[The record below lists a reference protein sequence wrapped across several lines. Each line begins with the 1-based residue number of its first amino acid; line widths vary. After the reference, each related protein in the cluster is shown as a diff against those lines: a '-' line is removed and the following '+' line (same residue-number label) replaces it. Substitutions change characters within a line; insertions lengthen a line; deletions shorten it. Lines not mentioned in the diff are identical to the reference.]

1 MKMLVR
7 LTAAAIPAMLLV
19 SHALADP
26 IPGLTGYWTGS
37 GSVALSNGK
46 TERVKCQVL
55 YRSEGAGQLSQTM
68 RCASADYN
76 INSMA
81 ELTVNG
87 TKVSGTWEE
96 KTYAAKG
103 AVNGR
108 YGGDTFSLSIQ
119 GANFSASM
127 NVTVSSCRQSLTI
140 TPSGLEV
147 SRVSITLAK
156 QRCGG

>member
-1 MKMLVR
+1 MRILAL
-7 LTAAAIPAMLLV
+7 LTAAAIPAMLLAA
-19 SHALADP
+19 SALADP
-26 IPGLTGYWTGS
+26 IPGLTGYWSGS
-37 GSVALSNGK
+37 GTIALSNGK

-55 YRSEGAGQLSQTM
+55 YRSEGAGQISQTM

-76 INSMA
+76 INSLA
-81 ELTVNG
+81 ELTVSG
-87 TKVSGTWEE
+87 SKVSGTWEE

-103 AVNGR
+103 AVDGR

-119 GANFSASM
+119 GSNFTASM
-127 NVTVSSCRQSLTI
+127 NVTLSNCRQSLTI

-147 SRVSITLAK
+147 SRISITLAK

>member
-1 MKMLVR
+1 MKILVR
-7 LTAAAIPAMLLV
+7 LTAAAIPAMLLAA
-19 SHALADP
+19 SALADP
-26 IPGLTGYWTGS
+26 IPGLSGYWSGS
-37 GSVALSNGK
+37 GSIALSNGK

-55 YRSEGAGQLSQTM
+55 YRSESAGHISQTM

-76 INSMA
+76 INSLA
-81 ELTVNG
+81 ELTVSG
-87 TKVSGTWEE
+87 SKVTGTWEE

-103 AVNGR
+103 AVDGR

-119 GANFSASM
+119 GANFTASM
-127 NVTVSSCRQSLTI
+127 SVTLSNCRQSVTI

-147 SRVSITLAK
+147 SRISITLAK

>member
-1 MKMLVR
+1 MKVLVR
-7 LTAAAIPAMLLV
+7 LSAAALPAMLFAAA
-19 SHALADP
+19 ALADP
-26 IPGLTGYWTGS
+26 IPGLTGYWSGS
-37 GSVALSNGK
+37 GSIALSNGK
-46 TERVKCQVL
+46 TERVKCQVF
-55 YRSEGAGQLSQTM
+55 YRSEGTGQLVQTM
-68 RCASADYN
+68 RCASPDYN
-76 INSMA
+76 INSLA
-81 ELTVNG
+81 ELTLNG

-103 AVNGR
+103 AVSGR

-127 NVTVSSCRQSLTI
+127 NVTVSNCRQSLTI

>member
-1 MKMLVR
+1 MKILVR
-7 LTAAAIPAMLLV
+7 LTTAAIPAMLFAA
-19 SHALADP
+19 SALADP
-26 IPGLTGYWTGS
+26 IPGLTGYWSGS

-55 YRSEGAGQLSQTM
+55 YRSEGAGQISQTM

-76 INSMA
+76 INSLA

-87 TKVSGTWEE
+87 SKVSGTWEE

-119 GANFSASM
+119 GASFTASM
-127 NVTVSSCRQSLTI
+127 NVTVSNCRQSLTI
-140 TPSGLEV
+140 TPTGLEV